1 MKVKNLWLSIIIIYK
16 VCVSYLVN
24 IENIKKKIYEILK
37 IIDWLKFL
45 FVLNLNEYII

>member
-16 VCVSYLVN
+16 LCVCYLVN
-24 IENIKKKIYEILK
+24 IENIKKIYEILK

-45 FVLNLNEYII
+45 FVLNSNEYII